1 VQYGSGVAAFAVYL
15 TQYQQLPYQR
25 TADFLRA
32 LAGIALSPATLHTM
46 VLDHDRRVLHPL

>member
-1 VQYGSGVAAFAVYL
+1 VQYSSGVAAFAVYL